1 MTEDDSHGLYGR
13 SVADFIAVVIAV
25 DESSVDHRW
34 GADGGHR
41 RDLCRNFHMPRVKKI
56 LREALT

>member
-34 GADGGHR
+34 
-41 RDLCRNFHMPRVKKI
+41 
-56 LREALT
+56 ALTAVIDATSAEISTCPA